1 MQQPETTQM
10 RLSNK
15 AIENMLDTDLKDVKY
30 VAAGCEPRTAK
41 QTVFSS
47 L

>member
-1 MQQPETTQM
+1 MQKPETTQM
-10 RLSNK
+10 RHHKNTSS
-15 AIENMLDTDLKDVKY
+15 IKY

-41 QTVFSS
+41 QFVFSS